1 MGYWELFGCVW
12 YKAKNSFSNN
22 FSSLQQ
28 DVSFSTK
35 TIFVVLNTVQTSKT
49 PTFFC
54 CQRSLMNCPVF
65 RYNLHRT
72 LKSKV
77 KSYECDIQRRGCR
90 GRLWVYLDGKFE
102 IRNEHNHVPDHDK
115 SKLVKVSALS
125 IFLGASSITMLLY
138 CVIQT
143 FFDNFNFWN
152 SLGSHH
158 KKSTFSKLNIM

>member
-1 MGYWELFGCVW
+1 MFGTRPKTVLGTIFLPC
-12 YKAKNSFSNN
+12 N
-22 FSSLQQ
+22 LQQ

-65 RYNLHRT
+65 RYNLHKT

-77 KSYECDIQRRGCR
+77 KSYECDIQRKGCR

-125 IFLGASSITMLLY
+125 IFLGGIVYYNATVLRYTDI
-138 CVIQT
+138 
-143 FFDNFNFWN
+143 F
-152 SLGSHH
+152 
-158 KKSTFSKLNIM
+158 